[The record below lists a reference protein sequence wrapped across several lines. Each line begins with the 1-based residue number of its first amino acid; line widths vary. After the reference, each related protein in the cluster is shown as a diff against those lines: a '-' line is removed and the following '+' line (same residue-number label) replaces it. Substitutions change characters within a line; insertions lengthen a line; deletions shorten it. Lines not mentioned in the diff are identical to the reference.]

1 MKRIF
6 ILLCVAVMLIQAG
19 CVAGVSNDTTGGNN
33 TPQTVSTTVAAT
45 EPVTEPT
52 TAPTETQEPT
62 EATTAPT
69 EPEEEEPRQDGL
81 RLNDEQLAYFQ
92 ELFSHKGPPP
102 VENYY
107 NHALVEDFA
116 SIQEI
121 DMNMFF
127 EEGSPEDMRNEI
139 TQSECD
145 YYNQNKIYIYNNMYF
160 TNSHANVYTLK
171 RLSYAFVSDVVQRYL
186 GVTVPQMDMR
196 TLVYNPSTG
205 YYYAG
210 RTGSPGKDRFEFVD
224 GYYDEE
230 TGLLSLYYLVSYS
243 GSYRKTEHVVTLRY
257 IPEADITK
265 FQLVSNL
272 TIK

>member
-1 MKRIF
+1 MKKRIVL
-6 ILLCVAVMLIQAG
+6 LLCMAVMLMLTS
-19 CVAGVSNDTTGGNN
+19 CVADSPNDTTGGND
-33 TPQTVSTTVAAT
+33 TQPTVSTTVAAT
-45 EPVTEPT
+45 EPTA
-52 TAPTETQEPT
+52 APTETQAPT
-62 EATTAPT
+62 EANTAPT
-69 EPEEEEPRQDGL
+69 EPEEEEPRQEGL
-81 RLNDEQLAYFQ
+81 RLSDEQLAYFQ

-107 NHALVEDFA
+107 NHALVNDFA

-121 DMNMFF
+121 DMNIFF
-127 EEGSPEDMRNEI
+127 DEGSPEDMRNKI

-145 YYNQNKIYIYNNMYF
+145 YYNQNSI
-160 TNSHANVYTLK
+160 NSNDNVYTLD

-186 GVTVPQMDMR
+186 GVTVPQMDMS

-205 YYYAG
+205 YYYGG
-210 RTGSPGKDRFEFVD
+210 RTGVPGKDHFEFVD

-257 IPEADITK
+257 VPEAEITK

-272 TIK
+272 TVK